1 MRAERHENAKFVV
14 RLLDRI
20 FVEEYTRKGK
30 ENINK
35 PKKINKIKKYQKYK
49 NRDPAHSPPP

>member
-35 PKKINKIKKYQKYK
+35 PKKINE
-49 NRDPAHSPPP
+49 